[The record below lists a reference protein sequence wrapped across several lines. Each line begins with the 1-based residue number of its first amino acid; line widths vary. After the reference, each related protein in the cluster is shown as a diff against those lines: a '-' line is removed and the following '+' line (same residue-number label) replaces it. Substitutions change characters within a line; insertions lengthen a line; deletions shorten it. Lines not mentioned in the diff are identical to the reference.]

1 MLDFLIPGSGS
12 GKALMAAILL
22 GAGCGLLGCFVVLR
36 RVALMGDA
44 VSHAV
49 LPGVVAGLIYS
60 SDRNPAVIFAFAALA
75 GLLGAGIVR
84 LMMTTTRLKSDTALG
99 IVLAT
104 FFASGIMWQSR
115 NQQDTVGVM
124 NFLFGNVGS
133 IDASD
138 LRMMIVTTLMLLVTV
153 FLLKRPLLLVSF
165 DEGFSRGLGYPVRL
179 LNALFYF
186 LLTFSVVVALQAVG
200 VVLVSAM
207 LITPA
212 AAAYLLTDRFN
223 KMLWLSAIFGVLSG
237 MAGALVS
244 ASYNDMPTGP
254 VITLSATLVFAI
266 VYFVAPRHG
275 VLAKLLRVTN
285 RKNRVRRE
293 NTLKSIYQ
301 ILEGEGFAHSE
312 VSLIML
318 AEKQRNT
325 EDVIRRRCRALV
337 RHGLVDYSPDKLSVQ
352 LTETGWKR
360 AMELVRNH
368 RLWELYLTN
377 EADYAEDHVHDDAE
391 KIEHILGSAVI
402 RQLEQDLD
410 FPELDPHGKPIPQ
423 LPQSH
428 PQQFLTTKP

>member
-1 MLDFLIPGSGS
+1 MVDLLIPASGA

-60 SDRNPAVIFAFAALA
+60 PGRNPAIIFLFAAAA
-75 GLLGAGIVR
+75 GLVGAGIVR
-84 LMMTTTRLKSDTALG
+84 TLVATTRLKSDAALG

-104 FFASGIMWQSR
+104 FFAFGIMWQTR

-138 LRMMIVTTLMLLVTV
+138 LRMMMLTTVMLVVTV
-153 FLLKRPLLLVSF
+153 FFLKRPFLVMSF
-165 DEGFSRGLGYPVRL
+165 DEGFSRGLGYPVKA
-179 LNALFYF
+179 LNGVFYF

-212 AAAYLLTDRFN
+212 AAAYLLTDRFGR
-223 KMLWLSAIFGVLSG
+223 MLVLSVAFGVISG
-237 MAGALVS
+237 IVGALIS
-244 ASYNDMPTGP
+244 ASVNGMPTGP
-254 VITLSATLVFAI
+254 VITLSATFVFAV
-266 VYFVAPRHG
+266 VYLIAPRHG
-275 VLAKLLRVTN
+275 VLSKVFRISKRRRMVM
-285 RKNRVRRE
+285 RE
-293 NTLKSIYQ
+293 NTLKAIYQ
-301 ILEGEGFAHSE
+301 ILESEGFVHEE
-312 VSLIML
+312 VSIIML
-318 AEKQRNT
+318 AQKRRQT
-325 EDVIRRRCRALV
+325 EEMIRTRCDSLLK
-337 RHGLVDYSPDKLSVQ
+337 HGFIELSEDKVSLH
-352 LTETGWKR
+352 LTNTGWKR

-377 EADYAEDHVHDDAE
+377 EADYAEDHVHEDAE
-391 KIEHILGSAVI
+391 KIEHILGPNMV

-410 FPELDPHGKPIPQ
+410 FPELDPHGKPIP
-423 LPQSH
+423 
-428 PQQFLTTKP
+428 KPTHLLGQPL